1 MNQSQPQLL
10 SGVDGL
16 IMSVNEADLFLE
28 FVEVVEESRLA
39 GANVALNDHR
49 EGSPRR
55 GRRDSRHCVAKI
67 LMMEQLC
74 TLH

>member
-1 MNQSQPQLL
+1 MLVL
-10 SGVDGL
+10 GVDGR
-16 IMSVNEADLFLE
+16 IIRVNEADLVLE

-55 GRRDSRHCVAKI
+55 
-67 LMMEQLC
+67 
-74 TLH
+74 

>member
-1 MNQSQPQLL
+1 MSTSTCEGKDNQDTQANHNDVL
-10 SGVDGL
+10 GVDGR
-16 IMSVNEADLFLE
+16 IIRVNEADLVLK

-55 GRRDSRHCVAKI
+55 
-67 LMMEQLC
+67 
-74 TLH
+74 